1 MTLNEL
7 IERLTELKEDGSAT
21 GEELVLFAHQPHWP
35 LQCGIDGPVV
45 VCEQDEEIAELEERL
60 SNLDPDSADAE
71 LDGVEEEEIRAEVTR
86 LRSERVPIVYLSEG
100 SSRLW
105 HDGRELS
112 PYAPRSAWGG

>member
-1 MTLNEL
+1 MTLDEL
-7 IERLTELKEDGSAT
+7 IERLTALKEDGEAT

-45 VCEQDEEIAELEERL
+45 VCEQDEEIDELNRQMW
-60 SNLDPDSADAE
+60 SATDP
-71 LDGVEEEEIRAEVTR
+71 EEITECKNRLNELRA
-86 LRSERVPIVYLSEG
+86 ERVPIVYLNEG
-100 SSRLW
+100 SSRPW